1 MGTVSVNKLGGLS
14 LIIGPVLALVCYL
27 IRPGGPITDSADP
40 ANAAAS
46 IKALMSNSDL
56 ASVTSILL
64 VIGLILLLN
73 GVRTLRESLRGGNGD
88 ALAGLG
94 SLLLL
99 IAAVGWVIGTALTA
113 TIAGGGAGTAA
124 GALYAA
130 SLGIGISSGMLA
142 GLAFLCV
149 SLGVSTRD
157 DSNKPLALV
166 VAVASAV
173 AFITSILGG
182 RDLSTLEM
190 MNNIGAVCYI
200 ITTVWAITLGLSLM
214 KKA

>member
-1 MGTVSVNKLGGLS
+1 MGTISVNKLGGLS
-14 LIIGPVLALVCYL
+14 LIVGPVLALICYL
-27 IRPGGPITDSADP
+27 IRPGGPITDNADP

-46 IKALMSNSDL
+46 IMALMGNSDL
-56 ASVTSILL
+56 ASITGILL
-64 VIGLILLLN
+64 VVGLILLLN

-94 SLLLL
+94 ALLLL
-99 IAAVGWVIGTALTA
+99 FATVGWIIGTALTT
-113 TIAGGGAGTAA
+113 TIAGGSAGAAV
-124 GALYAA
+124 GALYVAA
-130 SLGIGISSGMLA
+130 LGINISSGMLA
-142 GLAFLCV
+142 GLAFLCI

-157 DSNKPLALV
+157 DSNKPLALI

-173 AFITSILGG
+173 GFITSILGG

-190 MNNIGAVCYI
+190 MNNIGAISYV
-200 ITTVWAITLGLSLM
+200 ITTIWMVTLGLRLM